1 MGKATRQLV
10 KYEKVR
16 KFSCEILILTG
27 GQTRHSEELQDWRD
41 DGGIRD
47 SVTL

>member
-16 KFSCEILILTG
+16 KFSCEILITG

-47 SVTL
+47 SVTR